1 MCSELSNFA
10 IKGPACISFS
20 GGRTSAYMLRR
31 ILDAHGGG
39 LPDDVH
45 VVFANTGKERPE
57 TLDFVR
63 DCGDRWG
70 VPIRWIEW
78 GVIGIDRTLK
88 ESEIVPRW
96 LRWLDGDYGPAVY
109 AKRVWT
115 ETVNEVTYETASRNG
130 EPFSALIDWKQYLPN
145 PVVRMCT
152 QHLKI
157 EAIKLFLTCTIGL
170 TKWDAVIGIRA
181 DEPKRHRIIG
191 VDSRNPRETKIAP
204 LVDAGVDV
212 ADVMRFWDAQS
223 FDLRLMPHEGNCD
236 LCFLKGR
243 ARIERIMRSR
253 PDLTQWWMDQEAR
266 KIGKTANGARFR
278 ANRPGYAAMLRRTV
292 SLPMLPGFEPDDPG
306 DYAPDCAC
314 TD

>member
-1 MCSELSNFA
+1 MTLPDPFLLD
-10 IKGPACISFS
+10 GPSCISFS

-31 ILDAHGGG
+31 ILDAHGGA
-39 LPDDVH
+39 LPPDAH

-63 DCGDRWG
+63 DCAKRWN
-70 VPIRWIEW
+70 VNVRWIEW
-78 GVIGIDRTLK
+78 RILRLDRTRK
-88 ESEIVPRW
+88 ESEIAPRW
-96 LRWLDGDYGPAVY
+96 LRWIDGDKGPADY
-109 AKRVWT
+109 TKRVWT
-115 ETVNEVTYETASRNG
+115 ETVAEVTYETASRAG

-145 PVVRMCT
+145 PVGRMCT

-157 EAIKLFLTCTIGL
+157 EAIKLFLMDTIGL
-170 TKWDAVIGIRA
+170 TEWDTVIGIRA

-191 VDSRNPRETKIAP
+191 RDARNPRETKIAP
-204 LVDAGVDV
+204 LVDAHVDV
-212 ADVMRFWDAQS
+212 ADVMRFWGGQP
-223 FDLRLMPHEGNCD
+223 FDLHLMPHEGNCD

-243 ARIERIMRSR
+243 ARIERMLRSR
-253 PDLTQWWMDQEAR
+253 PDLADWWIAQEAK

-278 ANRPGYAAMLRRTV
+278 ANRPGYASMLDKVR